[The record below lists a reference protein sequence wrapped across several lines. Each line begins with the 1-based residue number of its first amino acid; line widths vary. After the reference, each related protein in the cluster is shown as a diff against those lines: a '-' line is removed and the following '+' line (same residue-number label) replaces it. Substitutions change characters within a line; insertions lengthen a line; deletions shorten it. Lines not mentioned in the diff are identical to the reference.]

1 MKMSVFRGVL
11 TVSVVTAVLGGVA
24 LAAQDR
30 STLKV
35 PGGLAFS
42 EFKGYEAWADV
53 SVSQV
58 QDGLKLIA
66 ANPTMIAAYR
76 SGLPANGKKFPDG
89 SKVVKIE
96 WSSRKMAE
104 SPYLVMEPAELK
116 SIAFIEKDT
125 KRFPKTN
132 GWAYAKFNYD
142 AKTRALTPEGTGAQ
156 CGYSCH
162 TAVASKDYIFTRYPP
177 R

>member
-1 MKMSVFRGVL
+1 MKI
-11 TVSVVTAVLGGVA
+11 SVVQGVVAAAAISAALGGA
-24 LAAQDR
+24 AFAAQDR

-35 PGGLAFS
+35 PGGLSFA

-66 ANPTMIAAYR
+66 ANPTMVAAYK
-76 SGLPANGKKFPDG
+76 SGLPSNGKKFPDG

-104 SPYLVMEPAELK
+104 SPYFAMEPDELK

-125 KRFPKTN
+125 KRFPKSN

-142 AKTRALTPEGTGAQ
+142 PKTRALTPEGTGAQ